1 MTVPDVVVFLEDN
14 NRQSGMN
21 WGHDASIQLTSS
33 H

>member
-1 MTVPDVVVFLEDN
+1 MIVLDVVVFLEDN

-21 WGHDASIQLTSS
+21 WSNDAAIQLTLS